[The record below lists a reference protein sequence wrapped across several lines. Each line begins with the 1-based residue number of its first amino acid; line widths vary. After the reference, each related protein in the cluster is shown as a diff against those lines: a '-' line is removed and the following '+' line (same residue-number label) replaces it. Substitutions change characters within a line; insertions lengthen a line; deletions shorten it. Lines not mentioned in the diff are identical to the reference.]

1 MIEINQA
8 INGLVSWVKRAKLSF
23 ILNRIVWACLK
34 CQSTSEFKGV
44 KKDILGKYK

>member
-8 INGLVSWVKRAKLSF
+8 INGLASRVKRAKLF
-23 ILNRIVWACLK
+23 YILYRIVWTHLK